1 VSIHDIFI
9 AQGWNAPDTW
19 AMPTFKVPVLPLSFL
34 AFSVAIAAG
43 AQQPPAPPSGTVTG
57 HVTCS
62 DTQRPAR
69 FASVLLFGVPA
80 SVTSPATLDN
90 AKDETQVAAV
100 IKANMA
106 MLNSTNLIQTQTD
119 AEGAFKA
126 AGVAP
131 GDYYVFAAVP
141 GYVQPMYLVKAAIEG
156 GADPQKPL
164 PGVPMVH
171 VAAARESL
179 ADISIDRGAA
189 ISGKVVWEDGSPVTK
204 ANVMVVPVKGEKPLP
219 TQYSMVAVGS
229 MGSGGLL
236 SITDDLGHF
245 RLFGLAPGQY
255 YVKATLQTKSE
266 MSMQR
271 GKMNF
276 NMNQLAG
283 AMPLVIFAP
292 AAFHQASAKA
302 VTLSAGQTVDDE
314 EVTINLTGLHSVS
327 GRIASVEDHHAI
339 NSGTISLADPGDKQF
354 SRSASVNED
363 GSFTVTF
370 VPPGTFDLKVEDA
383 ADTVPSTKKS
393 KGLLNFA
400 SDEPVR
406 SYDDGKQQVIVA
418 DDDVTG
424 QNIDLTPS
432 KTLKKPVDIGGVVGG
447 LLGASEPPASP
458 DKQ

>member
-1 VSIHDIFI
+1 MLRVKKYL
-9 AQGWNAPDTW
+9 
-19 AMPTFKVPVLPLSFL
+19 PTLT
-34 AFSVAIAAG
+34 AVAVGVAVVAG
-43 AQQPPAPPSGTVTG
+43 AQQPAPPSGTVSG

-69 FASVLLFGVPA
+69 FASVLLFGVPT
-80 SVTSPATLDN
+80 SVTAAPAPLDKS
-90 AKDETQVAAV
+90 ADEAQVTAAM
-100 IKANMA
+100 KASMA
-106 MLNSTNLIQTQTD
+106 ALSGTNFVQTQTD
-119 AEGAFKA
+119 AEGAFRT
-126 AGVAP
+126 AGVTP

-141 GYVQPMYLVKAAIEG
+141 GYVQPMNQVKAAIEE

-204 ANVMVVPVKGEKPLP
+204 ANVMVVAAKGEKPLP
-219 TQYSMVAVGS
+219 PQYSMIVMGS
-229 MGSGGLL
+229 IGSGGLL
-236 SITDDLGHF
+236 SVTDDLGHY
-245 RLFGLAPGQY
+245 RIAGLAPGDY
-255 YVKATLQTKSE
+255 YVKATLQTKSQ
-266 MSMQR
+266 MSMQK

-276 NMNQLAG
+276 NVNQLAG
-283 AMPLVIFAP
+283 ETPVVIFAP

-302 VTLSAGQTVDDE
+302 VTLSAGQTLDDE

-339 NSGTISLADPGDKQF
+339 NSGTISLTDASDKQF
-354 SRSASVNED
+354 SRSANVNED

-370 VPPGTFDLKVEDA
+370 VPQGTFDLKAEGA
-383 ADTVPSTKKS
+383 ADTVPSTKKP

-400 SDEPVR
+400 SDEAVR

-424 QNIDLTPS
+424 QNIELAPS
-432 KTLKKPVDIGGVVGG
+432 KTLKKAVDIGGVVGG
-447 LLGASEPPASP
+447 MLGVSEPPPSP

>member
-1 VSIHDIFI
+1 MLSV
-9 AQGWNAPDTW
+9 
-19 AMPTFKVPVLPLSFL
+19 KKLVLGLGTV
-34 AFSVAIAAG
+34 AFGVAVAVG
-43 AQQPPAPPSGTVTG
+43 AQQPAPPSGTVSG
-57 HVTCS
+57 HVTCG

-80 SVTSPATLDN
+80 SVTAAPAPLDN
-90 AKDETQVAAV
+90 AKDEAQVAAAM
-100 IKANMA
+100 KASMA
-106 MLNSTNLIQTQTD
+106 ALSSTNFLQIQTD
-119 AEGAFKA
+119 AEGAFRA
-126 AGVAP
+126 TGVAP
-131 GDYYVFAAVP
+131 GDYYVFASVP
-141 GYVQPMYLVKAAIEG
+141 GYVQPMNIVKAAIEG

-164 PGVPMVH
+164 PGVPVVH

-204 ANVMVVPVKGEKPLP
+204 SIVTVVAAKGEKPLP
-219 TQYSMVAVGS
+219 PQYSMVAMASVTA
-229 MGSGGLL
+229 GGVLA
-236 SITDDLGHF
+236 ITDDLGHF
-245 RLFGLAPGQY
+245 RIAGLAPGDY
-255 YVKATLQTKSE
+255 YVKATLQTKSQ
-266 MSMQR
+266 MSMQK

-283 AMPLVIFAP
+283 EMPLVVFAP

-302 VTLSAGQTVDDE
+302 VTLLAGQSMDDE

-327 GRIASVEDHHAI
+327 GRIASAEDHHAI
-339 NSGTISLADPGDKQF
+339 NSGTIALTDASDKQF
-354 SRSASVNED
+354 SRSANVNED

-370 VPPGTFDLKVEDA
+370 VPQGTFDLKVEDA
-383 ADTVPSTKKS
+383 ADTVPSTKKP

-406 SYDDGKQQVIVA
+406 SYDDAKQQVMVT

-424 QNIDLTPS
+424 QNIELAPS

-447 LLGASEPPASP
+447 ILGAPEPPPAP